1 MGSNN
6 ASGGSGGRTD
16 AGPNRTTATKIGV
29 GNITESG
36 KKTKSYKS
44 DNPDAF
50 RNKGAEEIKKG
61 IKGPPSIRVAGA
73 ILSKPL
79 QAGSKVTRDF
89 FTDKVLGS
97 KNYKNVSK
105 TEFLSYNSKKQEMMY
120 KNYIDK
126 RTSGQTDA
134 YGNTI
139 QRNDNDGGG
148 NQVVTAPAQTM
159 ATATAPTNAEVSQS
173 EATDASSMDTSDP
186 TYVKRK
192 NKRKGRSPTILTG
205 VTGTTGGLTL
215 GKKSLL
221 GIS

>member
-1 MGSNN
+1 MGNRGGGSN
-6 ASGGSGGRTD
+6 SGGRTD

-29 GNITESG
+29 GNINEKG
-36 KKTKSYKS
+36 KLTGQYRS
-44 DNPDAF
+44 DNDDAF
-50 RNKGAEEIKKG
+50 RNRGAVKIKKTAS
-61 IKGPPSIRVAGA
+61 KVPSPALA
-73 ILSKPL
+73 IMSGPL

-120 KNYIDK
+120 DKYISD
-126 RTSGQTDA
+126 RTSGKTDA

-148 NQVVTAPAQTM
+148 GNQVVTTPVQTI
-159 ATATAPTNAEVSQS
+159 ATAPTNAEVSQS
-173 EATDASSMDTSDP
+173 EATDSSSMDTNDP
-186 TYVKRK
+186 NYIKRK
-192 NKRKGRSPTILTG
+192 TKRKGRSPTILTG
-205 VTGTTGGLTL
+205 VTGATGGLTL

>member
-6 ASGGSGGRTD
+6 ASGGGGGRTD

-50 RNKGAEEIKKG
+50 RNRGAEEIKKG
-61 IKGPPSIRVAGA
+61 VKGPPSVMLASA

-105 TEFLSYNSKKQEMMY
+105 TEFLSYNSKKQDMMY
-120 KNYIDK
+120 KNYINK

-134 YGNTI
+134 YGNPI
-139 QRNDNDGGG
+139 NNRDNGGG

-173 EATDASSMDTSDP
+173 AAADASSMDTDDP
-186 TYVKRK
+186 LYKKRK
-192 NKRKGRSPTILTG
+192 TKRVGRSPTILTG
-205 VTGTTGGLTL
+205 VTGATGGLTL

>member
-50 RNKGAEEIKKG
+50 RNRGAEKIKKG
-61 IKGPPSIRVAGA
+61 VKGPPSVMLASA
-73 ILSKPL
+73 ILSTPL

-105 TEFLSYNSKKQEMMY
+105 TEFLSYNSKKQDMMY
-120 KNYIDK
+120 KSYIDK

-139 QRNDNDGGG
+139 QRDNNGGG
-148 NQVVTAPAQTM
+148 NQVVTAPTEVIAQ
-159 ATATAPTNAEVSQS
+159 APTNAEVSQS

-205 VTGTTGGLTL
+205 VTGTTGDLTL

>member
-1 MGSNN
+1 MGKRGGGSN
-6 ASGGSGGRTD
+6 SGGRTD

-29 GNITESG
+29 GNINEKGKLSG
-36 KKTKSYKS
+36 QYRS
-44 DNPDAF
+44 DNDDAF
-50 RNKGAEEIKKG
+50 RNRGATKIKKG
-61 IKGPPSIRVAGA
+61 IKTPSIALNVGAA

-134 YGNTI
+134 YGNPI
-139 QRNDNDGGG
+139 N
-148 NQVVTAPAQTM
+148 
-159 ATATAPTNAEVSQS
+159 
-173 EATDASSMDTSDP
+173 
-186 TYVKRK
+186 
-192 NKRKGRSPTILTG
+192 L
-205 VTGTTGGLTL
+205 
-215 GKKSLL
+215 SL
-221 GIS
+221 IHI